1 MTAAAAPTPAKP
13 FGMNGDQLAGST
25 AKAPAAMKNSTTA
38 TLIVTITLVTRAL
51 SLIPSTSKP
60 VKASTIRVAGKLMSP
75 PSYGAL
81 VSSARG
87 RGPDQHED
95 ARADDRTD
103 AHRGQIKDGQRALEL
118 VWLGLAVGEDL
129 LDGLGAERAT
139 HASRSPSRGAA
150 GAAGGSDE
158 GLEEGPVGAVALAGI
173 LRVPLH

>member
-81 VSSARG
+81 VSSAGSGMPIRSSMLTKD
-87 RGPDQHED
+87 PDQP
-95 ARADDRTD
+95 
-103 AHRGQIKDGQRALEL
+103 
-118 VWLGLAVGEDL
+118 
-129 LDGLGAERAT
+129 RAT
-139 HASRSPSRGAA
+139 APQAIPYSSTRAQPVIQAKSSPM
-150 GAAGGSDE
+150 
-158 GLEEGPVGAVALAGI
+158 VAYA
-173 LRVPLH
+173 